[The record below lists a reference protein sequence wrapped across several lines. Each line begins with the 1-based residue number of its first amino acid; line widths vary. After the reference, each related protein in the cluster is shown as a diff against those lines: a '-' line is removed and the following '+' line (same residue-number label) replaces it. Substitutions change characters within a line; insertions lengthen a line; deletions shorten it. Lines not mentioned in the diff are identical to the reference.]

1 MSGCSE
7 AQYLAEQWTIFRSVL
22 VLRDRMARMRQAR
35 QKLTFHLG
43 WRALCSDVVR
53 VSRFRSLKTRQ
64 IEWKL
69 FSRWAA
75 KSSAKA
81 QRRRRYL
88 EFVMRCLSKF
98 RVLVLKESKRCFV
111 RRRWRHMVIK
121 LRNAP
126 VASVIAEASTLRFN
140 LAIPAL
146 VQVRKLRIEA
156 KDAPKRAVEEGFK
169 VDLVQKKSAAVR
181 RVQSMRRTRKVEFDD
196 ILSERFMDIFFK
208 PNMLFRAVENTCE
221 CLRRVTKK
229 KYNARYNMP
238 EEENGA
244 FLSDFASGI
253 VAAAVWN
260 VFGSALA
267 VTDMRPQAPPEV
279 RKHEPPPEDNGIS
292 FVYGDNAEEIQSATI
307 ASEIWDEFDKD
318 LVQGDAFYG
327 DKTHEDESTP
337 ATVRSTRSPKNS
349 PTIAKSGRSAQ
360 SPRDQVDSTQ
370 AAPPPSS
377 PSSRKQPGALRELL
391 DEQDDDPETNLT
403 EEEWDQAF
411 RQASERRQRNTLNR
425 KGSSSGYQQSSENGI
440 DDDSPE
446 RQTNEQESE
455 GNESPEL
462 VAKRKRPVRA
472 FISDSD
478 EEVERPKKERR
489 LVKPKKSPSPRRDV
503 AWPESDTPDGGT
515 KSDEPELETPIEFS
529 PRRHKYPRE
538 VTPIIAYKLPS
549 GFSQFASDWL
559 DDSICNMVTETAFHV
574 VWRSYVRKSRRKSM
588 SPNRL
593 SRSFT

>member
-1 MSGCSE
+1 MSGGSE
-7 AQYLAEQWTIFRSVL
+7 TQCLVEQWKIFRSVL
-22 VLRDRMARMRQAR
+22 VLRERMARLRQAR
-35 QKLTFHLG
+35 QKLTLHLG
-43 WRALCSDVVR
+43 WSELSSDVVR
-53 VSRFRSLKTRQ
+53 ISRFRSLKTRQ

-69 FSRWAA
+69 FSRWVA

-81 QRRRRYL
+81 QRRRKYL

-98 RVLVLKESKRCFV
+98 RVLVLKESKRCFI
-111 RRRWRHMVIK
+111 RRRWRHMVLK
-121 LRNAP
+121 LRNVP

-140 LAIPAL
+140 LAIPSL

-169 VDLVQKKSAAVR
+169 VDLVQKKSAAVK

-279 RKHEPPPEDNGIS
+279 RKNEPTPEDNGIS

-318 LVQGDAFYG
+318 IVQGDAFYG
-327 DKTHEDESTP
+327 DKTREGGSKS
-337 ATVRSTRSPKNS
+337 ATMRSGRSPKNS
-349 PTIAKSGRSAQ
+349 PTIAKSGRSTQ
-360 SPRDQVDSTQ
+360 SPRDHVDSKQT
-370 AAPPPSS
+370 ASVPVS
-377 PSSRKQPGALRELL
+377 PSSKRYESSSLRELV

-411 RQASERRQRNTLNR
+411 RQTAERRQRNTLNR
-425 KGSSSGYQQSSENGI
+425 KGSSSGYQQSSDN
-440 DDDSPE
+440 DMDSPE

-455 GNESPEL
+455 ENESPEL
-462 VAKRKRPVRA
+462 VAKKKRPVRA

-478 EEVERPKKERR
+478 EEEVERPKKGRR
-489 LVKPKKSPSPRRDV
+489 LVKPKKSPSPRREV
-503 AWPESDTPDGGT
+503 AWPESDTPDGGN
-515 KSDEPELETPIEFS
+515 KSDELETPIEFS

-538 VTPIIAYKLPS
+538 VTPIIDYKLPS
-549 GFSQFASDWL
+549 GFGQFASDWL

-574 VWRSYVRKSRRKSM
+574 IWRSYVRKSRRKYM
-588 SPNRL
+588 SPNRM